1 MIKKD
6 SSVYSIKK
14 GGMTMNLVKQYVLY
28 LLRWQLSSPILAG
41 VLILMINQ
49 NRWTATIVANF
60 IGGLIFF
67 WIDKYIFRNSVGFPL
82 WEVQEDIKCV
92 DCGQLTRG
100 YRLVKTNNYDR
111 THDKS
116 PEFRCERCSR
126 NKLQKLKDKGIDI

>member
-1 MIKKD
+1 
-6 SSVYSIKK
+6 
-14 GGMTMNLVKQYVLY
+14 MNLGKQYVLY
-28 LLRWQLSSPILAG
+28 LFRWQLSSPILAG
-41 VLILMINQ
+41 VLILMSNQ
-49 NRWTATIVANF
+49 NQWTATIVANL
-60 IGGLIFF
+60 IGGLVFF
-67 WIDKYIFRNSVGFPL
+67 WIDKYIFRNSIRFPL

-126 NKLQKLKDKGIDI
+126 NKLQRLKDEGIEI